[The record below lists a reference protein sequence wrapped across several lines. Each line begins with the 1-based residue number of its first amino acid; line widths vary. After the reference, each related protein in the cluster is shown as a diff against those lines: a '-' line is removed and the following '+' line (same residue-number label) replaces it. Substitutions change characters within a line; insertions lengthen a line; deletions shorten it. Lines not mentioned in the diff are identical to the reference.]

1 MDLALATLESHA
13 LHFIGMFRVGTAV
26 VRAVV
31 QGEGRLLKSVV
42 VPAASSCPAQRWHSD
57 YERHQIP
64 ERLQYIPDAEDP
76 SFFEMVEYFF
86 HRGCQVVED
95 QLVEEMKERITLE
108 EKRNK
113 TKGILKIME
122 PCHHVLEVAFPVKR
136 DDGTYEMI
144 HGYRAQHSLHR
155 TPTKGGIRYSMDVCA
170 DEVKAL
176 SALMTF
182 KCSCVDV
189 PFGGAKAGLQID
201 PRNYSIN
208 ELEKI
213 TRRFTL
219 ELAKK
224 GFIGPGVDVPAP
236 DMGTGEREMS
246 WIADTFSKTVGHD
259 DINAHACVTGKPIN
273 QGGIHGRTSATGR
286 GVFHGLE
293 NFINEASYMAM
304 IGITPG
310 WGGKTFIVQG
320 FGNVG
325 LHSMRYLHRAGATCI
340 GVKEVDGE
348 IYNPNGIDPK
358 ELENWK
364 IENGTIMGF
373 PGAETYSGE
382 NLLYEKCDILI
393 PAAIEKVIHKN
404 NAHKIQ
410 AKIIAEAANGPTT
423 PAADKI
429 LQDMNVLVIPDL
441 YINAGGV
448 TVSYFE
454 WLKNLNHVSYGRL
467 TFKYERE
474 SNYHLLDSVSHSLS
488 KHFQQDLSVTPSEK
502 FAQRIAGA
510 SEKDIVHSGLDY
522 SMERSARAIMR
533 TAIKYNLGIDLR
545 TAGYV
550 NAIEKIFNT
559 YKGAGLTFT

>member
-1 MDLALATLESHA
+1 MSGGVLCWFRHYLCIIDLRTER
-13 LHFIGMFRVGTAV
+13 MFRVGTAV

-42 VPAASSCPAQRWHSD
+42 VPAASSSPAQRWHSD

-224 GFIGPGVDVPAP
+224 GLYWPWRGCASS
-236 DMGTGEREMS
+236 RY
-246 WIADTFSKTVGHD
+246 GH
-259 DINAHACVTGKPIN
+259 G
-273 QGGIHGRTSATGR
+273 
-286 GVFHGLE
+286 
-293 NFINEASYMAM
+293 
-304 IGITPG
+304 
-310 WGGKTFIVQG
+310 
-320 FGNVG
+320 
-325 LHSMRYLHRAGATCI
+325 
-340 GVKEVDGE
+340 
-348 IYNPNGIDPK
+348 
-358 ELENWK
+358 
-364 IENGTIMGF
+364 
-373 PGAETYSGE
+373 
-382 NLLYEKCDILI
+382 
-393 PAAIEKVIHKN
+393 
-404 NAHKIQ
+404 
-410 AKIIAEAANGPTT
+410 
-423 PAADKI
+423 
-429 LQDMNVLVIPDL
+429 
-441 YINAGGV
+441 
-448 TVSYFE
+448 
-454 WLKNLNHVSYGRL
+454 
-467 TFKYERE
+467 
-474 SNYHLLDSVSHSLS
+474 
-488 KHFQQDLSVTPSEK
+488 
-502 FAQRIAGA
+502 
-510 SEKDIVHSGLDY
+510 
-522 SMERSARAIMR
+522 
-533 TAIKYNLGIDLR
+533 
-545 TAGYV
+545 
-550 NAIEKIFNT
+550 
-559 YKGAGLTFT
+559 

>member
-1 MDLALATLESHA
+1 VPLVAMLKFSTTLAR
-13 LHFIGMFRVGTAV
+13 M
-26 VRAVV
+26 VV
-31 QGEGRLLKSVV
+31 QQEGLLQKVAA
-42 VPAASSCPAQRWHSD
+42 PAVTRTYSSPGDH
-57 YERHQIP
+57 YEKHTVP
-64 ERLQYIPDAEDP
+64 ERLHYIPDAEDP
-76 SFFEMVEYFF
+76 SFFEMVEYYF
-86 HRGCQVVED
+86 HRGCEMVQD
-95 QLVEEMKERITLE
+95 TLIEEMKDRISLQD
-108 EKRNK
+108 KRNR
-113 TKGILKIME
+113 TTGILKIME

-136 DDGTYEMI
+136 DDGSFKMI
-144 HGYRAQHSLHR
+144 QGWRAQHSLHR

-182 KCSCVDV
+182 KCACVDV
-189 PFGGAKAGLQID
+189 PFGGAKAGLKIN
-201 PRNYSIN
+201 PREFSHD
-208 ELEKI
+208 ELERI

-224 GFIGPGVDVPAP
+224 GFIGPNVDVPAP
-236 DMGTGEREMS
+236 DMGTGEREMA
-246 WIADTFSKTVGHD
+246 WIADTFSNTVGYN

-293 NFINEASYMAM
+293 NFINEASYMALV
-304 IGITPG
+304 GSTPG

-325 LHSMRYLHRAGATCI
+325 LHSMRYLHRAGAVCI

-348 IYNPNGIDPK
+348 IYNADGIDPK
-358 ELENWK
+358 ALEEYK
-364 IENGTIMGF
+364 LEHGTIMGF
-373 PGAETYSGE
+373 PAASTYEGE
-382 NLLYEKCDILI
+382 NLLYEACDILI
-393 PAAIEKVIHKN
+393 PAAIEKVIHKG

-410 AKIIAEAANGPTT
+410 TKIIAEAANGPIT
-423 PAADKI
+423 PAGDKI
-429 LQDMNVLVIPDL
+429 LQDRNILVIPDL

-474 SNYHLLDSVSHSLS
+474 SNYHLLESVQESLERRFGKVGGRIPIEPS
-488 KHFQQDLSVTPSEK
+488 QSFQDKIS
-502 FAQRIAGA
+502 GA

-522 SMERSARAIMR
+522 TMERSARAIMK
-533 TAIKYNLGIDLR
+533 TAMKYNTGIDLR
-545 TAGYV
+545 TAAYI
-550 NAIEKIFNT
+550 NSIEKIFTT
-559 YKGAGLTFT
+559 YNSAGLTFT